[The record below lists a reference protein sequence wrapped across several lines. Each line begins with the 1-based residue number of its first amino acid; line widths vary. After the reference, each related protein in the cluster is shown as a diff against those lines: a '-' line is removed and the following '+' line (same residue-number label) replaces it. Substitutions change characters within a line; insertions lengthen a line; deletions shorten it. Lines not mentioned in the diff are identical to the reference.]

1 MIEQG
6 YISPKLLLYAGLI
19 TGLAVIAICSGSG
32 SLSGVIAVMLLPVA
46 LYYLIQ
52 TLRFPVV
59 AFYGL
64 FILNYFINY
73 IIRYGQLSGF
83 SVIMDVGL
91 FGTLFIALTHSILS
105 RKLPWEN
112 GRNILTAG
120 CLLWSLYCLLE
131 VANPTATFEA
141 WSASRGIIYTGLLTA
156 FLGSVLINRLKYV
169 KQLVFILSILVLLAV
184 LKTLIQKYIGFD
196 SLEKVWLAQGGAK
209 THIIATGTRYF
220 SFFTDAGNLGSNMGM
235 AGVLYGII
243 AFYTP
248 EKRYKIYYAI
258 VASLGIY
265 AMFLSGTRGAIAV
278 PLGGMLLF
286 ALINKQ
292 VSMMLMTGLL
302 GISIYIF
309 FAHTYIGQDNPMI
322 RRMRTAF
329 NPTEAASYNVRAEN
343 KKKLAVYLKKRPFGE
358 GLGLGGVEAQRFAM
372 RVTTVIPHDS
382 TYVKLWME
390 TGIVGLSLYLGVLIT
405 SLLRACYIV
414 MFRIKNKEFRGILT
428 AMLCGVFGLMVSAYG
443 NAFFNQFPTQI
454 IVFTFL
460 AATLNGQRIDACIHR
475 QNITN

>member
-19 TGLAVIAICSGSG
+19 TGLAVIAVCSGSG

-258 VASLGIY
+258 VASLNPRSHSRPVGRN
-265 AMFLSGTRGAIAV
+265 ATFRLD
-278 PLGGMLLF
+278 
-286 ALINKQ
+286 KQ
-292 VSMMLMTGLL
+292 ASQYDADDWSARHQHLHILRPYLHRPGQPHDTPHAYGFQSHGRRFVQRACRKQEEIG
-302 GISIYIF
+302 GIS
-309 FAHTYIGQDNPMI
+309 Q
-322 RRMRTAF
+322 
-329 NPTEAASYNVRAEN
+329 
-343 KKKLAVYLKKRPFGE
+343 K
-358 GLGLGGVEAQRFAM
+358 
-372 RVTTVIPHDS
+372 
-382 TYVKLWME
+382 
-390 TGIVGLSLYLGVLIT
+390 T
-405 SLLRACYIV
+405 S
-414 MFRIKNKEFRGILT
+414 FR
-428 AMLCGVFGLMVSAYG
+428 
-443 NAFFNQFPTQI
+443 
-454 IVFTFL
+454 
-460 AATLNGQRIDACIHR
+460 
-475 QNITN
+475 